1 MMESSYISENID
13 EETLFYMNAHLQ
25 DIEKFKE
32 RNPIAVVRQATVIAG
47 P

>member
-1 MMESSYISENID
+1 MTPTKTIFPNC
-13 EETLFYMNAHLQ
+13 LKGG